1 MKKYE
6 LSLSRNYV
14 SGWGIEE
21 AIRELLQNAKD
32 SNGEDIIDIDKSS
45 GTITITNKST
55 SIPSSTLLL
64 GNTSK
69 RDDLDK
75 IGQFGEGYKLALLVL
90 LRDDKE
96 VFIKNGNKNWI
107 PSFEYSDNF
116 ECEVLCI
123 TETAGNGNDLT
134 FEISGFDSS
143 ELDEL
148 ENEFLGLNGQAY
160 NSIQTS
166 YGEIALD
173 KEKMMPG
180 QENFNRMFSGI
191 WEKENPTI
199 KKEGNNMIES
209 MNLIDLY
216 ANKHRESIEK
226 ETKEKIEKIRNESSI
241 KKQYDEIT
249 QKCKDDLQ
257 KLYISQFTDEEIEK
271 VKETLEGL
279 SGYQKELQHKT
290 SICEF
295 GYFINSDFKNDEIK
309 SLENE
314 MINKINELN
323 DLVKTVKAHVGI
335 AKTKEEVEE
344 ILTRYGIIDKK
355 GKLVI
360 K

>member
-1 MKKYE
+1 ME
-6 LSLSRNYV
+6 IDAN
-14 SGWGIEE
+14 GIK
-21 AIRELLQNAKD
+21 ITAKPFKITADDYLNNIYTIQD
-32 SNGEDIIDIDKSS
+32 SIID
-45 GTITITNKST
+45 
-55 SIPSSTLLL
+55 
-64 GNTSK
+64 
-69 RDDLDK
+69 
-75 IGQFGEGYKLALLVL
+75 KL
-90 LRDDKE
+90 
-96 VFIKNGNKNWI
+96 F
-107 PSFEYSDNF
+107 
-116 ECEVLCI
+116 
-123 TETAGNGNDLT
+123 
-134 FEISGFDSS
+134 
-143 ELDEL
+143 
-148 ENEFLGLNGQAY
+148 Q
-160 NSIQTS
+160 
-166 YGEIALD
+166 ALD

-216 ANKHRESIEK
+216 ANKHIESIEK

>member
-1 MKKYE
+1 MEINSNGIKITEKPIKIIVDDINTPTTSYQYE
-6 LSLSRNYV
+6 LYKQLY
-14 SGWGIEE
+14 E
-21 AIRELLQNAKD
+21 KYC
-32 SNGEDIIDIDKSS
+32 
-45 GTITITNKST
+45 
-55 SIPSSTLLL
+55 L
-64 GNTSK
+64 G
-69 RDDLDK
+69 
-75 IGQFGEGYKLALLVL
+75 
-90 LRDDKE
+90 
-96 VFIKNGNKNWI
+96 
-107 PSFEYSDNF
+107 
-116 ECEVLCI
+116 
-123 TETAGNGNDLT
+123 
-134 FEISGFDSS
+134 
-143 ELDEL
+143 
-148 ENEFLGLNGQAY
+148 
-160 NSIQTS
+160 
-166 YGEIALD
+166 
-173 KEKMMPG
+173 M
-180 QENFNRMFSGI
+180 

-216 ANKHRESIEK
+216 ANKHKESIEK

-295 GYFINSDFKNDEIK
+295 GYFINSDFKNDEIE

-344 ILTRYGIIDKK
+344 ILERYGIIKK
-355 GKLVI
+355 GKLVT

>member
-1 MKKYE
+1 ME
-6 LSLSRNYV
+6 IDAN
-14 SGWGIEE
+14 GIK
-21 AIRELLQNAKD
+21 ITAKPFKITADDYLNNIYTIQD
-32 SNGEDIIDIDKSS
+32 SII
-45 GTITITNKST
+45 
-55 SIPSSTLLL
+55 
-64 GNTSK
+64 
-69 RDDLDK
+69 
-75 IGQFGEGYKLALLVL
+75 
-90 LRDDKE
+90 
-96 VFIKNGNKNWI
+96 
-107 PSFEYSDNF
+107 
-116 ECEVLCI
+116 
-123 TETAGNGNDLT
+123 
-134 FEISGFDSS
+134 
-143 ELDEL
+143 
-148 ENEFLGLNGQAY
+148 
-160 NSIQTS
+160 
-166 YGEIALD
+166 

>member
-1 MKKYE
+1 M
-6 LSLSRNYV
+6 
-14 SGWGIEE
+14 
-21 AIRELLQNAKD
+21 D
-32 SNGEDIIDIDKSS
+32 
-45 GTITITNKST
+45 T
-55 SIPSSTLLL
+55 P
-64 GNTSK
+64 
-69 RDDLDK
+69 
-75 IGQFGEGYKLALLVL
+75 
-90 LRDDKE
+90 
-96 VFIKNGNKNWI
+96 
-107 PSFEYSDNF
+107 
-116 ECEVLCI
+116 C
-123 TETAGNGNDLT
+123 
-134 FEISGFDSS
+134 
-143 ELDEL
+143 LDEIKITAQPL
-148 ENEFLGLNGQAY
+148 EITVDAINRQLE
-160 NSIQTS
+160 
-166 YGEIALD
+166 AL
-173 KEKMMPG
+173 KKAKMLPRQENYEKMV
-180 QENFNRMFSGI
+180 QGI
-191 WEKENPTI
+191 WEKENPII
-199 KKEGNNMIES
+199 KKEGNKMIES
-209 MNLIDLY
+209 LNLIDLY

-226 ETKEKIEKIRNESSI
+226 ETKEKVEKIKNESSI

-314 MINKINELN
+314 MVNKINELN

>member
-1 MKKYE
+1 MKNFEIGEKVKCIDRLENQFIKIGNIYTVLGYRASGDVILEELPTCAYE
-6 LSLSRNYV
+6 QTLFEP
-14 SGWGIEE
+14 IK
-21 AIRELLQNAKD
+21 AKELK
-32 SNGEDIIDIDKSS
+32 IP
-45 GTITITNKST
+45 TNKIKIT
-55 SIPSSTLLL
+55 V
-64 GNTSK
+64 
-69 RDDLDK
+69 DDL
-75 IGQFGEGYKLALLVL
+75 YAPYVL
-90 LRDDKE
+90 GK
-96 VFIKNGNKNWI
+96 
-107 PSFEYSDNF
+107 
-116 ECEVLCI
+116 
-123 TETAGNGNDLT
+123 
-134 FEISGFDSS
+134 
-143 ELDEL
+143 
-148 ENEFLGLNGQAY
+148 
-160 NSIQTS
+160 
-166 YGEIALD
+166 
-173 KEKMMPG
+173 
-180 QENFNRMFSGI
+180 FN
-191 WEKENPTI
+191 
-199 KKEGNNMIES
+199 KKEGNKMLES
-209 MNLIDLY
+209 INLIDLY

-226 ETKEKIEKIRNESSI
+226 EIKEKVEKIKNESSI

-309 SLENE
+309 NLENE
-314 MINKINELN
+314 MVNKINELN

>member
-1 MKKYE
+1 ME
-6 LSLSRNYV
+6 IDAN
-14 SGWGIEE
+14 GIK
-21 AIRELLQNAKD
+21 ITAKPFKITADDYLNNIYTIQD
-32 SNGEDIIDIDKSS
+32 SIID
-45 GTITITNKST
+45 
-55 SIPSSTLLL
+55 
-64 GNTSK
+64 
-69 RDDLDK
+69 
-75 IGQFGEGYKLALLVL
+75 KL
-90 LRDDKE
+90 
-96 VFIKNGNKNWI
+96 F
-107 PSFEYSDNF
+107 
-116 ECEVLCI
+116 
-123 TETAGNGNDLT
+123 
-134 FEISGFDSS
+134 
-143 ELDEL
+143 
-148 ENEFLGLNGQAY
+148 Q
-160 NSIQTS
+160 
-166 YGEIALD
+166 ALD

-216 ANKHRESIEK
+216 ANKLRESIEK
-226 ETKEKIEKIRNESSI
+226 ETKEKVEKIRNESSI

>member
-1 MKKYE
+1 MKNFEIGEKVKCIDRY
-6 LSLSRNYV
+6 
-14 SGWGIEE
+14 G
-21 AIRELLQNAKD
+21 LQNIKIGNFYTVIGYRE
-32 SNGEDIIDIDKSS
+32 NGLVILDEFPDCAYDQTFFEPIKEQELKIP
-45 GTITITNKST
+45 TNKIKIT
-55 SIPSSTLLL
+55 V
-64 GNTSK
+64 
-69 RDDLDK
+69 DDL
-75 IGQFGEGYKLALLVL
+75 YAPYVL
-90 LRDDKE
+90 GK
-96 VFIKNGNKNWI
+96 
-107 PSFEYSDNF
+107 
-116 ECEVLCI
+116 
-123 TETAGNGNDLT
+123 
-134 FEISGFDSS
+134 
-143 ELDEL
+143 
-148 ENEFLGLNGQAY
+148 
-160 NSIQTS
+160 
-166 YGEIALD
+166 
-173 KEKMMPG
+173 
-180 QENFNRMFSGI
+180 FN
-191 WEKENPTI
+191 
-199 KKEGNNMIES
+199 KKEGNKMIES
-209 MNLIDLY
+209 INLIDLY

-226 ETKEKIEKIRNESSI
+226 ETKEKIEKIKNESSI

-279 SGYQKELQHKT
+279 SSYQKELQHKT

-355 GKLVI
+355 GKLVV

>member
-1 MKKYE
+1 VE
-6 LSLSRNYV
+6 LDTN
-14 SGWGIEE
+14 E
-21 AIRELLQNAKD
+21 IRISANEIKLTNAK
-32 SNGEDIIDIDKSS
+32 IDNRYITTNMVIDK
-45 GTITITNKST
+45 NKQLYEWLKT
-55 SIPSSTLLL
+55 
-64 GNTSK
+64 
-69 RDDLDK
+69 
-75 IGQFGEGYKLALLVL
+75 
-90 LRDDKE
+90 
-96 VFIKNGNKNWI
+96 
-107 PSFEYSDNF
+107 
-116 ECEVLCI
+116 
-123 TETAGNGNDLT
+123 
-134 FEISGFDSS
+134 
-143 ELDEL
+143 LDE
-148 ENEFLGLNGQAY
+148 N
-160 NSIQTS
+160 
-166 YGEIALD
+166 
-173 KEKMMPG
+173 KMLPN
-180 QENFNRMFSGI
+180 QENFSRMFLGI
-191 WEKENPTI
+191 WEKENPMI
-199 KKEGNNMIES
+199 KKEGNKMIES
-209 MNLIDLY
+209 INLIDLY
-216 ANKHRESIEK
+216 ANKHRKSIEK
-226 ETKEKIEKIRNESSI
+226 ETKEKIEKIKNESSI

-279 SGYQKELQHKT
+279 SSYQKELQHKT